1 MTGANVLVVD
11 DELGI
16 RSTIT
21 EILSDEGYT
30 VLTAADASEAAHY
43 YKTNRLDLV
52 LLDIWMPDT
61 DGISLLK
68 QWSESGR
75 LKCPVVIMSGHG
87 TVETAVEATRLGAF
101 DYIEKPLS
109 LAQLLRTVESALQ
122 HRTTASSVDNGGGAN
137 RLQNI
142 EVPQGKSPLMEAA
155 REQALAIAAQNA
167 PALLTGEAGSGRT
180 AFARYIHASGP
191 RASRPFLL
199 INGASLNDANAL
211 ELFLGTSSSET
222 GLLQQAEGGTLFISD
237 LQELSPGAQNL
248 LLGFLEQH
256 SVIMP
261 GSAEAR
267 RFDVRFIAT
276 IQPHLGERLRA
287 DLLAAM
293 SVMQLNIPALRER
306 SQDVPSLLKN
316 YVDRLVDKQSLPYRR
331 FSFAA
336 QNRLR
341 NYPWPGNVRELH
353 SLVRR
358 LLLAGGNQE
367 ISLQEIDITLA
378 PPAEASAPLVGQD
391 LLALPMRQAREQFE
405 RAYLSQQLAICG
417 GKVGKL
423 ADRVGMERTHLYRKL
438 RSLGIDFRQAGLDD

>member
-1 MTGANVLVVD
+1 MTGASVLVVD
-11 DELGI
+11 DESGI

-30 VLTAADASEAAHY
+30 VLTAADANEASRY
-43 YKTNRLDLV
+43 YNVSSLDLV
-52 LLDIWMPDT
+52 LLDIWMPDM

-68 QWSESGR
+68 QWSEHGR

-109 LAQLLRTVESALQ
+109 LAQLLRTVESALRQ
-122 HRTTASSVDNGGGAN
+122 RTA
-137 RLQNI
+137 
-142 EVPQGKSPLMEAA
+142 EVPDVARPADRAQPFEVPLGKSALMEAA
-155 REQALAIAAQNA
+155 REQALAIAAQKA

-180 AFARYIHASGP
+180 AFAQYIHASGS
-191 RASRPFLL
+191 RASRPFLMVS
-199 INGASLNDANAL
+199 GASLNDSNAL
-211 ELFLGTSSSET
+211 EIFVGTSPSNP

-237 LQELSPGAQNL
+237 LHELGSRAQSL
-248 LLGFLEQH
+248 LLGFLEH
-256 SVIMP
+256 GSVMLA

-267 RFDVRFIAT
+267 KIDVRFIAT
-276 IQPHLGERLRA
+276 AQPHAGDRFRA

-293 SVMQLNIPALRER
+293 GVMQLNVPPLRDR
-306 SQDVPSLLKN
+306 SEDVPGLLKS
-316 YVDRLVDKQSLPYRR
+316 YVDRLVDRENLPYRR
-331 FSFAA
+331 FNFAA

-353 SLVRR
+353 NLVRR

-367 ISLQEIDITLA
+367 INLQEVESNLA
-378 PPAEASAPLVGQD
+378 PSVEASAPLVGQD
-391 LLALPMRQAREQFE
+391 LLALPMREAREQFE
-405 RAYLSQQLAICG
+405 RAYLSQQLALCG

-438 RSLGIDFRQAGLDD
+438 RSLGIDFRQGGLDD

>member
-122 HRTTASSVDNGGGAN
+122 QRTTAPSVDNGGGAN

-222 GLLQQAEGGTLFISD
+222 GLLQQAEGGTLFICRS
-237 LQELSPGAQNL
+237 
-248 LLGFLEQH
+248 
-256 SVIMP
+256 SVR
-261 GSAEAR
+261 AR
-267 RFDVRFIAT
+267 RICCWVSSNSTASSCRVV
-276 IQPHLGERLRA
+276 LRQEGSMC
-287 DLLAAM
+287 DLLRPY
-293 SVMQLNIPALRER
+293 SHI
-306 SQDVPSLLKN
+306 
-316 YVDRLVDKQSLPYRR
+316 LVS
-331 FSFAA
+331 
-336 QNRLR
+336 
-341 NYPWPGNVRELH
+341 
-353 SLVRR
+353 
-358 LLLAGGNQE
+358 
-367 ISLQEIDITLA
+367 
-378 PPAEASAPLVGQD
+378 ASA
-391 LLALPMRQAREQFE
+391 R
-405 RAYLSQQLAICG
+405 ICW
-417 GKVGKL
+417 
-423 ADRVGMERTHLYRKL
+423 RP
-438 RSLGIDFRQAGLDD
+438 